1 MNNIYLIL
9 KTMHILGVILFLG
22 NIIVTAWWKLMAD
35 RHGDPI
41 VVAFAQRQV
50 TLTDFVFTAGGGALL
65 LLGGLG
71 NALWYGMDYLHT
83 PWMAWGLVLFSASGV
98 IWVTVL
104 IPVQIKQARLARTF
118 AKGGLIP
125 AEYRRLGRIWNGFGL
140 LATVLPLAAVYLM
153 VFKPA

>member
-71 NALWYGMDYLHT
+71 NALWYGMDYLHI
-83 PWMAWGLVLFSASGV
+83 PWLSWSLGLFIASGV
-98 IWVTVL
+98 IWAAIL
-104 IPVQIKQARLARTF
+104 IPVQIKQARLARAF
-118 AKGGLIP
+118 AKGGSIP

-140 LATVLPLAAVYLM
+140 LATMLPLIAVYLM
-153 VFKPA
+153 VFKPV

>member
-1 MNNIYLIL
+1 MNDIYLIL
-9 KTMHILGVILFLG
+9 KTVHILGAILFLG

-71 NALWYGMDYLHT
+71 NALWYGMDYPHI
-83 PWMAWGLVLFSASGV
+83 PWMVWSLVLFTASGV
-98 IWVTVL
+98 IWVVIL
-104 IPVQIKQARLARTF
+104 IPVQIKQARLARAF
-118 AKGGLIP
+118 AHGGPIP

-140 LATVLPLAAVYLM
+140 PATLLPLIAVYLM
-153 VFKPA
+153 VFKPV